1 MAPKK
6 NIEMNAERATA
17 NAASSA
23 DTPVRTA
30 SPAKRSADAKASPKS
45 STAKK
50 AVSKEKPSAAKAKK
64 TASKTADA
72 KKPAAKKAVGKTTDV
87 KKAAPKK
94 AASKTADAKKP
105 TAKKVAD
112 AKKPAEA
119 KKPADA
125 KKPAAKKPAAKKAVS
140 KTADAK
146 KPAAKKSASKSAAE
160 KKGGVKKTVEKSQ
173 PAAKKAADKKPAAKK
188 ATGNREVASKE
199 TAAKKTSARKKVVEA
214 DVDVDV
220 TRDELSTEEG
230 RKKRKYTRRG
240 KKAPVPVPKYQG
252 KQGLLVK
259 KKGDPAA
266 PLKPRVQKQYSS
278 KDLDYFR
285 AIIVQKI
292 HDANEELMSIEERL
306 NDSSSGEFS
315 EDSTYSL
322 HMADQGTDAM
332 EREKAYL
339 FAARERK
346 FISHLTDALQRIKSG
361 NYGICIVCSNLIEK
375 GRLEAVPHARMC
387 VNCKQETKAR

>member
-1 MAPKK
+1 MAAKKKTPSKTSASARKGDDAVENKKAKAASVKENTKNSKTDGKAVKAKSASSAKAKTSSAPKK
-6 NIEMNAERATA
+6 
-17 NAASSA
+17 A
-23 DTPVRTA
+23 DG
-30 SPAKRSADAKASPKS
+30 K
-45 STAKK
+45 TAKT
-50 AVSKEKPSAAKAKK
+50 SAGTAK
-64 TASKTADA
+64 S
-72 KKPAAKKAVGKTTDV
+72 KPAAKSKADSKSAAAKTKPAAKRDAASKSRPASKSKDAEKAKPAV
-87 KKAAPKK
+87 KSKAAAKTKAAPKAKEAPK
-94 AASKTADAKKP
+94 A
-105 TAKKVAD
+105 
-112 AKKPAEA
+112 
-119 KKPADA
+119 
-125 KKPAAKKPAAKKAVS
+125 KA
-140 KTADAK
+140 
-146 KPAAKKSASKSAAE
+146 
-160 KKGGVKKTVEKSQ
+160 
-173 PAAKKAADKKPAAKK
+173 AAKKAAVKTEATGAARKTAAAKAPGK
-188 ATGNREVASKE
+188 AAPVRKSRPAKPVAVD
-199 TAAKKTSARKKVVEA
+199 AAVP
-214 DVDVDV
+214 
-220 TRDELSTEEG
+220 TEEAAVPET
-230 RKKRKYTRRG
+230 RTKRKYTRRS
-240 KKAPVPVPKYQG
+240 KKAPVAVPKYQG

-259 KKGDPAA
+259 KKGESNA
-266 PLKPRVQKQYSS
+266 PVKPRTQKTYSD

-285 AIIVQKI
+285 VIIMQKI